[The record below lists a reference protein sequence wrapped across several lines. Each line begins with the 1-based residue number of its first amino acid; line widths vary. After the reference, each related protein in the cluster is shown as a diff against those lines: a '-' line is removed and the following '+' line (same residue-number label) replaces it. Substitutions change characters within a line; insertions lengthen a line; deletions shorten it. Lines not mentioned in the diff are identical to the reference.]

1 MVPSMR
7 AETEQFRTS
16 SYPLWDQTLTLSRS
30 GGPTQ
35 VGPPH
40 IWLDQRA
47 LAVGVGDRSARLTAG
62 GFAMLELLIRR
73 QGEMVTFEELAQAGR
88 VRSRARAESA
98 LHTAVYRVRKAL
110 EELGAP
116 TRSPTCAG
124 SVTCW
129 AATGPCRSH
138 RASSSPPHGQSGHPC
153 WSRSGGS
160 CCSRTTQR
168 FGAFGEVE
176 GAIVRE
182 ETPASR
188 SLLGGDRELLEY
200 DLV

>member
-1 MVPSMR
+1 MLGR
-7 AETEQFRTS
+7 
-16 SYPLWDQTLTLSRS
+16 D
-30 GGPTQ
+30 
-35 VGPPH
+35 
-40 IWLDQRA
+40 RA
-47 LAVGVGDRSARLTAG
+47 LPLAPR
-62 GFAMLELLIRR
+62 EL
-73 QGEMVTFEELAQAGR
+73 F
-88 VRSRARAESA
+88 
-98 LHTAVYRVRKAL
+98 
-110 EELGAP
+110 
-116 TRSPTCAG
+116 
-124 SVTCW
+124 
-129 AATGPCRSH
+129 AAT
-138 RASSSPPHGQSGHPC
+138 RAVRHPC